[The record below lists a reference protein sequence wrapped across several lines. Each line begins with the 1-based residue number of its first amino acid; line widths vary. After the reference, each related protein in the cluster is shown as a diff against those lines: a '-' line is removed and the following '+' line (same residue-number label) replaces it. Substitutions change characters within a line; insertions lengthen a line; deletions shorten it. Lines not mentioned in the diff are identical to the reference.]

1 MIRNICLLT
10 ALLMAS
16 VVRGQPVTPPN
27 GPQGR
32 LSGNL
37 TGLAGR
43 HNVVIVLTEVNT
55 GASQRVTPSADGRF
69 DVAIAPGTYR
79 IELQADNFKQPGR
92 ENLVVPAGGTTQIR
106 VAIEGPPNEENVQ
119 IEADASLVQDEPSEF
134 GRTYTTLTVHT
145 LPVPDRNYQE
155 LAGLMPGITPP
166 VVAFKGILDPQV
178 SRQFTANGLPP
189 YVNDQMSDGISVRE
203 PFSGV
208 LPIRV
213 LPNEAVQELQ
223 VRTTT
228 FPASSGFASGA
239 ITNVFMRPG
248 TNGLHGSLVG
258 FFSDDFLQT
267 GNPFNP
273 PGNPAPTFHQW
284 QFGATVGGALIP
296 DRLFWFGSYQGS
308 IDNGRGLE
316 FATVPTAAM
325 RAGSFAALG
334 FPIYNPATGTPT
346 GTLRIPFTGGLI
358 GRPTFN
364 PVAVA
369 YLSFLP
375 AATQPGLSNNLA
387 ADVPYGLHSH
397 VPDLRMDY
405 RFSNTFSGFLRYG
418 WSDINS
424 REGSI
429 FGPVLGGT
437 KFSALRNHHAS
448 ISAEGNYHG
457 ILAEFRIGY
466 SRYRNLLTSGELSS
480 PLIAALPPAFRTAG
494 GVPSITIDGLG
505 TLGTPADFP
514 SRDIDNV
521 FEGGANFHAN
531 FRGNQFIFGMDV
543 RDLSSSGFINPA
555 FSSLGSFYFGPG
567 PTSVVGA
574 TTAPGSALASSFA
587 SFLLGAPTT
596 AGVFSYAS
604 NPAYH
609 QRLYGLHIGD
619 TLKLFTH
626 LTIDLGL
633 RYELYSPVDMGSATG
648 STIFN
653 PATNTVTFGD
663 AVGDYHYRNFAPRVG
678 VAFSATD
685 KTVVRT
691 GYAIHYFPLPFS
703 ELGINPTGF
712 GTSRGVVGS
721 FASTAFTIPTA
732 VTTSLA
738 ATIPY
743 TVNSLNRT
751 PYVQSYY
758 FLIQQSLPLGF
769 LMDVGYVGNTGKAL
783 PYFVATNA
791 AAPGTGL
798 FGIPLRL
805 SGQTAPIT
813 AERIGASSKYNSL
826 QVNLTKRLSAGLSFA
841 VAYTY
846 SKALDYGWSSL
857 TNPFSIRSNYGLSD
871 FDRTHMLTISH
882 VLAVPVGTGAH
893 HLNQGLV
900 GRMLASWQLSGI
912 FRWASGTPYSALAD
926 STSCNCPGVANVFA
940 NTVNAGAI
948 NGEARFAPGSFT
960 TPAANTFGTTNR
972 NAFRG
977 PDLATYD
984 VALFKT
990 FPFME
995 NRKVELRGEVYNLF
1009 NATQFGNPYSNISL
1023 GTFGAAS
1030 PAQSSVFDPISN
1042 SGRTFLLGMRILF

>member
-1 MIRNICLLT
+1 MIRAITLFT
-10 ALLMAS
+10 ALLMAT
-16 VVRGQPVTPPN
+16 VAHGQQGAPPN
-27 GPQGR
+27 GSQGR
-32 LSGNL
+32 LSGTLNGV
-37 TGLAGR
+37 TGKR
-43 HNVVIVLTEVNT
+43 NVVIVLTEVNT
-55 GASQRVTPSADGRF
+55 GASQRITPSDDGRF
-69 DVAIAPGTYR
+69 NVAIAPGTYR
-79 IELQADNFKQPGR
+79 VELQADNFKQPGR
-92 ENLVVPAGGTTQIR
+92 ENLVVPAGGTTQLR
-106 VAIEGPPNEENVQ
+106 LAIEGPPNEEN
-119 IEADASLVQDEPSEF
+119 IEIDADASLVQDEPSEF

-166 VVAFKGILDPQV
+166 VVQFTGTFDPQM

-203 PFSGV
+203 PFTGV

-213 LPNEAVQELQ
+213 LPNEAIQELQ

-248 TNGLHGSLVG
+248 TNGLHGSVFG
-258 FFSDDFLQT
+258 FFSDDFLQAR
-267 GNPFNP
+267 NPFNP
-273 PGNPAPTFHQW
+273 SGNPAPTFHQW
-284 QFGATVGGALIP
+284 QFGATAGGALIP

-308 IDNGRGLE
+308 IDNGRALE
-316 FATVPTAAM
+316 LATVPTAAM
-325 RAGSFAALG
+325 RTGSFAALG
-334 FPIYNPATGTPT
+334 FPIYNPATGTAAGT
-346 GTLRIPFTGGLI
+346 GRVPFTGSLI
-358 GRPTFN
+358 ARPTFS
-364 PVAVA
+364 PVAAA

-375 AATQPGLSNNLA
+375 AANQPGLANNLA
-387 ADVPYGLHSH
+387 SDIPYGMHAH
-397 VPDLRMDY
+397 VPDVRVDY
-405 RFSNTFSGFLRYG
+405 RISNTFSGFLRYG

-424 REGSI
+424 REASI

-437 KFSALRNHHAS
+437 DYSALRNHHAS
-448 ISAEGNYHG
+448 ISVEGNYHG

-466 SRYRNLLTSGELSS
+466 NRYRNLLTSQEVTS
-480 PLIAALPPAFRTAG
+480 PLASALPLAFRTSG

-505 TLGTPADFP
+505 TLGTPAGFP
-514 SRDIDNV
+514 ARDIDNV
-521 FEGGANFHAN
+521 FEGGANFYAN
-531 FRGNQFIFGMDV
+531 FKGNQFVFGVDV
-543 RDLSSSGFINPA
+543 RDLSSNGFINPA
-555 FSSLGSFYFGPG
+555 FSNLGSFYFGPG
-567 PTSVVGA
+567 PVSLSGA
-574 TTAPGSALASSFA
+574 AIAPGSALASSFA

-609 QRLYGLHIGD
+609 QRQYAAHVGD
-619 TLKLFTH
+619 TLKLFNRIT
-626 LTIDLGL
+626 LDLGL
-633 RYELYSPVDMGSATG
+633 RYELYSPVQMGSATG
-648 STIFN
+648 STVYN
-653 PATNTVTFGD
+653 PVTNAVSFGD
-663 AVGDYHYRNFAPRVG
+663 TTGDYHYRNFAPRVG

-703 ELGINPTGF
+703 QLGINPTGF

-721 FASTAFTIPTA
+721 FASTSFTIPP
-732 VTTSLA
+732 VISGSSA
-738 ATIPY
+738 ATLPY
-743 TVNSLNRT
+743 TINSLNRT

-758 FLIQQSLPLGF
+758 FLIQQTLPLGF

-783 PYFVATNA
+783 PYFLPTNV

-798 FGIPLRL
+798 LGLPLRL
-805 SGQTAPIT
+805 LGQTAPIT

-846 SKALDYGWSSL
+846 SKALDYGWSNL
-857 TNPFSIRSNYGLSD
+857 ANPFSIRSNYGLSD
-871 FDRTHMLTISH
+871 YDRTHILTASH
-882 VLAVPVGTGAH
+882 VLAVPVGTGSH
-893 HLNQGLV
+893 HLNQGWA
-900 GRMLASWQLSGI
+900 GRMLASWQFNGV

-926 STSCNCPGVANVFA
+926 SISCNCPGTATVFA
-940 NTVNAGAI
+940 NSLNSTAL
-948 NGEARFAPGSFT
+948 NGEANIGSGSFA
-960 TPAANTFGTTNR
+960 TPAPNSFGTSGR

-977 PDLATYD
+977 PDLTSYD

-995 NRKVELRGEVYNLF
+995 NKKLELRGEAYNIF
-1009 NATQFGNPYSNISL
+1009 NSTQFGNPYSNISL

-1030 PAQSSVFDPISN
+1030 PVRGSVFDSISN
-1042 SGRTFLLGMRILF
+1042 GGRTFVLGARILF